1 MADEGAS
8 RKDRKRAEIVAIA
21 QELFF
26 KEGYASTSMSQVAE
40 AAGGSKTTLYNH
52 FQSKEGLLLAVVQDI
67 VETKPDDY
75 DHATEPKEFR
85 AWLQWFGVATL
96 KRIGSYKYVSLQR
109 LAAAEAMR
117 FPEIGRVFY
126 DAIKPGPEMAAGLFA
141 EAMNN
146 GVLRRADP
154 ALAVEHF
161 LELCAGWMLR
171 RAIWNIQPLPTPIE
185 IDANVREAVAAF
197 MDGYAARDDADR
209 KGARRKAGAQ
219 T

>member
-1 MADEGAS
+1 MADES
-8 RKDRKRAEIVAIA
+8 VTRKDRKRAEIVAIA

-40 AAGGSKTTLYNH
+40 AVGGSKTTLYNH
-52 FQSKEGLLLAVVQDI
+52 FQSKEGLLLAVVQEI
-67 VETKPDDY
+67 IEPKPDDY
-75 DHATEPKEFR
+75 DQATEPKEFR
-85 AWLQWFGVATL
+85 AWLRWFGVATL

-126 DAIKPGPEMAAGLFA
+126 DAIKPGNEMAAGLFA
-141 EAMNN
+141 EAMSN

-154 ALAVEHF
+154 AIAVEHF

-171 RAIWNIQPLPTPIE
+171 RAIWNIQPLPTDIE
-185 IDANVREAVAAF
+185 IDANVRAAVSAF
-197 MDGYAARDDADR
+197 MDGYAAPQDADR
-209 KGARRKAGAQ
+209 SGTRRRPGPRA
-219 T
+219 

>member
-40 AAGGSKTTLYNH
+40 AVGGSKTTLYNH

-75 DHATEPKEFR
+75 DQATEPKEFR
-85 AWLQWFGVATL
+85 AWLHWFGVATL
-96 KRIGSYKYVSLQR
+96 RRIGSYKYVSLQR

-126 DAIKPGPEMAAGLFA
+126 DAIKPGYEMAAGLFA

-154 ALAVEHF
+154 AIAVEQF

-171 RAIWNIQPLPTPIE
+171 RVIWNIQPLPTKIE
-185 IDANVREAVAAF
+185 IDASVREAVSAF
-197 MDGYAARDDADR
+197 MDGYAAREDVDR
-209 KGARRKAGAQ
+209 KG
-219 T
+219 